1 MSDECALNPLA
12 LIMVLAERLQADFEA
27 AAAQVGLTPAQ
38 VKVLVR
44 IDQPRRLSDLAQQQ
58 SCDPSSMTTMVQ
70 RLERDGLLV
79 RTIDPLDA
87 RARLVQPTAK
97 GRKLRTRFLELVG
110 DGSRIIDA
118 LPDEQRAALAG
129 LFAARRVSV

>member
-118 LPDEQRAALAG
+118 LPDAQRAALAG
-129 LFAARRVSV
+129 LFAARRVPA